1 MLSLVAAGL
10 ATLTRE
16 GAVEHDSVQIRPV
29 EADDAAE
36 VARFVRELS
45 PLSKQRRFHAGIR
58 ELSPD
63 LLLRFTRPRLDQ
75 ECVLLAMAIEDGDEV
90 CIGEARYALADDGA
104 QGHEFAL
111 AVADRWQGRG
121 IGRRLLCALRAQ
133 ADRRGIDRLH
143 GDVLRDNL
151 PMLALASRLGF
162 TVRRHPADP
171 RLLRVVRPRGVR
183 PTADGCAPWPR
194 RWPAGR
200 VAHFI

>member
-10 ATLTRE
+10 ALLAPE
-16 GAVEHDSVQIRPV
+16 DAVDHRDVHIRPV
-29 EADDAAE
+29 EAADAAE

-45 PLSKQRRFHAGIR
+45 PLSRQRRFHAGIR

-63 LLLRFTRPRLDQ
+63 LLHRFTRPRLDQ
-75 ECVLLAMAIEDGDEV
+75 ECVLLAMALEDGAEV
-90 CIGEARYALADDGA
+90 CIGEARYAPADDGSP
-104 QGHEFAL
+104 GHELAL
-111 AVADRWQGRG
+111 AVADHWQGRG

-133 ADRRGIDRLH
+133 ADRRGIERLR

-151 PMLALASRLGF
+151 PMLALAGRLGF

-171 RLLRVVRPRGVR
+171 RLLRIVRSRGVR
-183 PTADGCAPWPR
+183 PLADGCPPR
-194 RWPAGR
+194 PHGTPAGR